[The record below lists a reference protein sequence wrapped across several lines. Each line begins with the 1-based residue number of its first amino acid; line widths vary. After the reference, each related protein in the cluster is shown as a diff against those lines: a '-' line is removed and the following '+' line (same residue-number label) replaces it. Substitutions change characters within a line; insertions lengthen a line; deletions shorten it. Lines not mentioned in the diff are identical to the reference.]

1 MYNSNPCNLLIVDQS
16 HNPVVRHSD
25 FVVCIF
31 PGSRPLNVKGEQ
43 NYGEIIFIINFMY
56 PVILCIH
63 AMRFSICSLVK
74 LQYMNYYFKIYNSI
88 CKFIL
93 LKEK

>member
-1 MYNSNPCNLLIVDQS
+1 MYNSNPYNLLTVDQS
-16 HNPVVRHSD
+16 HNPGVRHSD

-31 PGSRPLNVKGEQ
+31 LGSRPLNVKAEQ

-56 PVILCIH
+56 PVILCIP
-63 AMRFSICSLVK
+63 AMWFSICSLVK
-74 LQYMNYYFKIYNSI
+74 LQYMNYFKTYNSI